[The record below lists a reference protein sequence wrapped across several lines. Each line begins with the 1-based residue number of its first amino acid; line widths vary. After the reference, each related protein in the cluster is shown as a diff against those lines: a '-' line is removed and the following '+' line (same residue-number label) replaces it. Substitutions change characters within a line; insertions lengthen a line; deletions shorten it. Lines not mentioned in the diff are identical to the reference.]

1 MLREKL
7 VWWDWII
14 YYLII
19 KVEII
24 LEAKS
29 QRKYYMTFPPW
40 QKENQ
45 VFLDDLE
52 KNPCRIN
59 ILSGEGGYKKIAL
72 CILVSS
78 IFCIRILFLKYY
90 MLYLH
95 CFIKTDA
102 YYYLL
107 PHWSSPYLISY
118 VIEQMTYFK
127 SSNFYFITQC
137 PQIYKLKKLI

>member
-14 YYLII
+14 YYLIS

-45 VFLDDLE
+45 VFLDDLK

-59 ILSGEGGYKKIAL
+59 ILSGGVDIRKLIMHSCFIYILYKNIVLKILYAVLAL
-72 CILVSS
+72 LYKDRCILLLVTILKLS
-78 IFCIRILFLKYY
+78 IFNFLCYWINDLFY
-90 MLYLH
+90 
-95 CFIKTDA
+95 
-102 YYYLL
+102 
-107 PHWSSPYLISY
+107 
-118 VIEQMTYFK
+118 E
-127 SSNFYFITQC
+127 
-137 PQIYKLKKLI
+137 